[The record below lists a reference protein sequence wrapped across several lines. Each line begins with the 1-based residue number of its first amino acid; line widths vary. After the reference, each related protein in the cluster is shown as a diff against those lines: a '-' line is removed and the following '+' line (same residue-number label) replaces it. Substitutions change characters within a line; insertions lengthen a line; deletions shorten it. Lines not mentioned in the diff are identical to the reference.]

1 MIFLVAKP
9 DHLIENDQRNI
20 KNHFSSTLVT
30 TLTAGQ
36 DRRKAFRMPF
46 NADVVCR
53 DKVTGITY
61 QGKLKDISA
70 LGVFIETNDPPPVE
84 SECELAI
91 ALQGTSSRLVIDKL
105 KGIIVRHVNGGM
117 AIRFYDR
124 LEWIAL
130 VPIYF
135 HKMKQ

>member
-1 MIFLVAKP
+1 
-9 DHLIENDQRNI
+9 
-20 KNHFSSTLVT
+20 
-30 TLTAGQ
+30 
-36 DRRKAFRMPF
+36 MPF

-53 DKVTGITY
+53 DKATGVTY

-70 LGVFIETNDPPPVE
+70 LGVFIEASDPPPVE
-84 SECELAI
+84 SVCELEI
-91 ALQGTSSRLVIDKL
+91 SLQGTSSRLVIDRL
-105 KGIIVRHVNGGM
+105 KGTIVRHVNGGM
-117 AIRFYDR
+117 AIRFHDR